1 MNSARRADED
11 EFTHYDRL
19 WRYSSRSERAALLRV
34 SESGF
39 VNPKRRWA
47 EDRLVA
53 RGLLNRK
60 PVSLTRDAG
69 FENFPQFVSS
79 SHHRYEVE
87 LWESEGATG
96 RRWRALRW
104 LPIAVAIA
112 IGLFLVSTQAEVREV
127 VADFDAGG
135 TAFISI
141 LGTLA
146 GGVLAIRQLL
156 VALKG
161 GARD

>member
-1 MNSARRADED
+1 M
-11 EFTHYDRL
+11 
-19 WRYSSRSERAALLRV
+19 
-34 SESGF
+34 
-39 VNPKRRWA
+39 
-47 EDRLVA
+47 
-53 RGLLNRK
+53 
-60 PVSLTRDAG
+60 
-69 FENFPQFVSS
+69 
-79 SHHRYEVE
+79 E

-112 IGLFLVSTQAEVREV
+112 IGLFLVSTQAKIREV

-141 LGTLA
+141 LGTFA
-146 GGVLAIRQLL
+146 GGVLAIRELL